1 MEFREKL
8 QKLRKQRGLTQEELA
23 GALYV
28 SRTAVSKWESGRGY
42 PSLDSLKAIAA
53 FFSVTVDE
61 LLAAGETKP
70 AETEKAGAARRRIAF
85 AALDCAAVLLLFLPL
100 FGQETAG
107 TVRSVPLLT
116 LTGLAPYL
124 KAAYAA
130 AAVALTGMGIL
141 SLILRDRPGFWARN
155 GQRLSLLLNAAG
167 TLLFMMGRQPYA
179 AVFLFLCLAVKVL
192 MTAKTP

>member
-1 MEFREKL
+1 MRS
-8 QKLRKQRGLTQEELA
+8 TQELLQQGLDAYGLDRAKAEPLLTFA
-23 GALYV
+23 EMLLEKNQV
-28 SRTAVSKWESGRGY
+28 MNLTA
-42 PSLDSLKAIAA
+42 I
-53 FFSVTVDE
+53 
-61 LLAAGETKP
+61 
-70 AETEKAGAARRRIAF
+70 TEPTDVARLHL
-85 AALDCAAVLLLFLPL
+85 LDCAAVLLLFLPL

-116 LTGLAPYL
+116 LTGIAPYL

-167 TLLFMMGRQPYA
+167 TLLFMIGRQPYA
-179 AVFLFLCLAVKVL
+179 AVFLFLCLAVKML
-192 MTAKTP
+192 LTAKIP

>member
-1 MEFREKL
+1 MEFCEKL

-61 LLAAGETKP
+61 LLTAGETKP
-70 AETEKAGAARRRIAF
+70 AETEKADVPRRRLAF
-85 AALDCAAVLLLFLPL
+85 AAVDCAVVLLLFLPL

-116 LTGLAPYL
+116 LTGLASYL

-130 AAVALTGMGIL
+130 AAVAMAGTGIL

-167 TLLFMMGRQPYA
+167 TLLFMIGRQPYA
-179 AVFLFLCLAVKVL
+179 AAFLFLCLAVKVL
-192 MTAKTP
+192 MTAKMP